1 MDLLRLSFPL
11 RPLPMVTLPD
21 DQQGLCRNCRLEG
34 SRFLSWRFVAGGG
47 SADRRR
53 DGNSNTA
60 LRRTRHNLDAGGTG
74 RRPRRTYSRLRA
86 ILRREEECLCRRGC
100 ATSARLWSKDAAA
113 RPPVRSARPRR
124 THSRRSETWPM
135 ARCRRAAAHRFAVG
149 GAQAATGHPG
159 GECLAYLPSTP
170 VLRSSLGGC
179 GPSQQAKTASANC
192 LPWISPTSL
201 PRISSFNPVPGT

>member
-1 MDLLRLSFPL
+1 MTSKDCAGIADWRDLVFFHGDSWREAAPRTGVVMGIPTPLCGEPDTTSMPAERDGGREGPIHGCALSCAARRNAHADVGVRRVQDCGRRTLPPGRLSE
-11 RPLPMVTLPD
+11 V
-21 DQQGLCRNCRLEG
+21 QGPEG
-34 SRFLSWRFVAGGG
+34 RIQEEVKC
-47 SADRRR
+47 
-53 DGNSNTA
+53 
-60 LRRTRHNLDAGGTG
+60 G
-74 RRPRRTYSRLRA
+74 RRSATHRL
-86 ILRREEECLCRRGC
+86 
-100 ATSARLWSKDAAA
+100 
-113 RPPVRSARPRR
+113 
-124 THSRRSETWPM
+124 
-135 ARCRRAAAHRFAVG
+135 AVG